1 MLESFLFSRVRVWFV
16 VCLLIAAAIGMI
28 AFGAVV
34 KVASTGDQ
42 RYGVVGDVALIIASI
57 PHTAKIGANAVLF
70 GEANDLAAPKRF
82 GTKAGFIANYELGSR
97 PDGEFLLVSRYDGD
111 IRRSVVEL
119 LDTNDGAV
127 IHRWQPEQQAL
138 DALVSLGSGLIDL
151 PKYHSAERARVMH
164 PLLDSDGSIVFQSMI
179 SPLVKIDACGKM
191 VWTIPGWFHHSNE
204 WSADGAIWTTD
215 MRYPQTID
223 GVEPSYFEDSIV
235 KISKDGKRLFEKTI
249 AEIFLNNDLPNYVYG
264 SGIYSNDPFHIND
277 VQEAL
282 STTEYWEK
290 GDLFLSLRALDMI
303 MNYRPST
310 NEIVWMKRGPWVKQ
324 HDVDFVDETRI
335 AIYNNNRFKRAKG
348 TEVIGG
354 NNVMIYDFATDSVS
368 APLKDAFASHE
379 VRTDSEGL
387 FTMFPNGDVF
397 AEESVAG
404 RLIKIASDGSTSWE
418 YFNRGADGSLYRM
431 NWSRVVPRG
440 EGNRLA
446 EVLSQT
452 NCQ

>member
-1 MLESFLFSRVRVWFV
+1 
-16 VCLLIAAAIGMI
+16 
-28 AFGAVV
+28 
-34 KVASTGDQ
+34 
-42 RYGVVGDVALIIASI
+42 
-57 PHTAKIGANAVLF
+57 
-70 GEANDLAAPKRF
+70 
-82 GTKAGFIANYELGSR
+82 
-97 PDGEFLLVSRYDGD
+97 
-111 IRRSVVEL
+111 
-119 LDTNDGAV
+119 
-127 IHRWQPEQQAL
+127 
-138 DALVSLGSGLIDL
+138 
-151 PKYHSAERARVMH
+151 
-164 PLLDSDGSIVFQSMI
+164 
-179 SPLVKIDACGKM
+179 
-191 VWTIPGWFHHSNE
+191 
-204 WSADGAIWTTD
+204 
-215 MRYPQTID
+215 
-223 GVEPSYFEDSIV
+223 
-235 KISKDGKRLFEKTI
+235 
-249 AEIFLNNDLPNYVYG
+249 
-264 SGIYSNDPFHIND
+264 
-277 VQEAL
+277 
-282 STTEYWEK
+282 
-290 GDLFLSLRALDMI
+290 MI

-404 RLIKIASDGSTSWE
+404 RLIRISNDGSKLWE

-452 NCQ
+452 NCR